1 MHSEDFDKIAQDIRT
16 MNDIA
21 QKIRLNRIRDGSL
34 IIETMR
40 KTFKLD
46 EKMYP
51 VDYYIK

>member
-1 MHSEDFDKIAQDIRT
+1 

-46 EKMYP
+46 DKMYP
-51 VDYYIK
+51 IDYYIKERFAANFLV